1 MVKIRNFIRCIAI
14 SIRYFVLTRFYGMD
28 ISRSARVSFCVKLD
42 KTNPHG
48 VHIGEESF
56 LASGSVVLT
65 HDYCRNLHVDT
76 YIGKRCF
83 VGVNAIIM
91 CGVRIGD
98 NVVIG
103 SGAVV
108 TKDVPSHCM
117 VAGNPARVIR
127 EGINTIKFGQ
137 LDEQQTTG
145 KTE

>member
-1 MVKIRNFIRCIAI
+1 
-14 SIRYFVLTRFYGMD
+14 MD
-28 ISRSARVSFCVKLD
+28 ISRSARVSFGVKLD
-42 KTNPHG
+42 KTNPRG

>member
-1 MVKIRNFIRCIAI
+1 MVKIRSFIRCIAI

-42 KTNPHG
+42 KTNPRG

-137 LDEQQTTG
+137 LDEQQTAG